1 MKTYLITGGAGFIGS
16 TLADKLV
23 SLGNEVVI
31 IDNFNDYYDVNIK
44 ENNVK
49 HHLNN
54 PLYHLYRIDL
64 CEEEEVNEVFDNHK
78 IDVVIHLA
86 ARAGVR
92 PSIDEPILYQMS
104 NNVSTNILLE
114 AARKHCVNKL
124 VLASSSSVY
133 GNNKKV
139 PFSEDDP
146 VDRAISPYAASKK
159 ANEVLGHV
167 YHHLYNMNMIFLR
180 FFTVYGPRQRPDLA
194 INKFTRAI
202 REDKE
207 INLFGDGTTSRDYTY
222 IDDIVSGIIGSIN
235 YLFEHENVYEIIN
248 LGGDEPITLMRMV
261 HTIEEALG
269 KKAIIKYLPMQ
280 PGDVDRTCADIS
292 KARRLLGYDPKTSF
306 EEGIRKYIEWSKEVR

>member
-1 MKTYLITGGAGFIGS
+1 MKRYLITGGAGFIGS
-16 TLADKLV
+16 TLADKLIA
-23 SLGNEVVI
+23 LGNEVVV

-64 CEEEEVNEVFDNHK
+64 CEEEKVNEVFDNHK

-104 NNVSTNILLE
+104 NNVATNILLE
-114 AARKHCVNKL
+114 AARKHSVNKL

-133 GNNKKV
+133 GNNKKI

-194 INKFTRAI
+194 INKFTKAI
-202 REDKE
+202 REGKE
-207 INLFGDGTTSRDYTY
+207 ITLFGDGTTSRDYTY
-222 IDDIVSGIIGSIN
+222 VDDIVSGILGSIN
-235 YLFEHENVYEIIN
+235 YLFEHEKVYEIIN

>member
-16 TLADKLV
+16 TLADKLIA
-23 SLGNEVVI
+23 LGNEVVV

-49 HHLNN
+49 YHLNDS
-54 PLYHLYRIDL
+54 LYHLYRIDL
-64 CEEEEVNEVFDNHK
+64 CEEEKVNEVFDNHK
-78 IDVVIHLA
+78 IDVVLHLA

-104 NNVSTNILLE
+104 NNVATNILLE
-114 AARKHCVNKL
+114 AARKHGVNKL

-167 YHHLYNMNMIFLR
+167 YHHLYKMDIIFLR

-194 INKFTRAI
+194 INKFTKAI
-202 REDKE
+202 REGKE
-207 INLFGDGTTSRDYTY
+207 ITLFGDGTTSRDYTY
-222 IDDIVSGIIGSIN
+222 VDDIVSGIIGSIN
-235 YLFEHENVYEIIN
+235 YLFKHQNVYEIIN

-261 HTIEEALG
+261 RTIEEALG

-292 KARRLLGYDPKTSF
+292 KARRLLGYNPKTSF